1 MGIFDIVTGERPPL
15 VKRAFEDIR
24 IMLRTGGQMLAAAT
38 GHLLDNEILDVNLD
52 ALDDEINQREIDLR
66 RVLLEHL
73 SINPKKEL
81 VFSLKLL
88 SVVQEAERIGDLA
101 KSLAEVADT
110 AKEPRMGPVVE
121 TLRGERDQILKMIN
135 GVYDS
140 LVDDNEATAKRLMRE
155 QEGMKERLSVYVQEL
170 TKNEELSVNQG
181 IVLALAAR
189 MLSRVSSHL
198 ANIAST
204 VAGPFDHIRGT
215 PVPSA
220 QS

>member
-1 MGIFDIVTGERPPL
+1 
-15 VKRAFEDIR
+15 
-24 IMLRTGGQMLAAAT
+24 MLRTGGQMLAAAT
-38 GHLLDNEILDVNLD
+38 GHLLDNEILDVDLE

-73 SINPKKEL
+73 SINPRKEL

-88 SVVQEAERIGDLA
+88 SIVQEAERIGDLA
-101 KSLAEVADT
+101 KSLAEVAALAQD
-110 AKEPRMGPVVE
+110 PRMGPAVDR
-121 TLRGERDQILKMIN
+121 LRAERDKILAMIH

-140 LVDDNEATAKRLMRE
+140 LVEDNEAAAAHLMHEQEEMKKRLS
-155 QEGMKERLSVYVQEL
+155 QYVREL
-170 TKNEELSVNQG
+170 TANGGLSVNQA

-215 PVPSA
+215 PVPTA